1 MNFSFFFFFT
11 KTGSVEV
18 IPKLPVSRMLP
29 LELNRHSLKDSLF
42 HFLVLIFWPDETEID
57 FLNYRLLLEPHI
69 NVKTFFKYLIDGFFR
84 VSCFTEIEKER

>member
-1 MNFSFFFFFT
+1 
-11 KTGSVEV
+11 
-18 IPKLPVSRMLP
+18 MLP

-69 NVKTFFKYLIDGFFR
+69 NVKTFFKNLIDGFFR
-84 VSCFTEIEKER
+84 VSCFTEIEKRDNNMITSL

>member
-1 MNFSFFFFFT
+1 MNFFFFFT

-69 NVKTFFKYLIDGFFR
+69 NVKTFFKNLIDGFFR